1 MEDAWALLSPFLTF
15 SLLRVNGR
23 ESTFNVDY
31 FMQRSA
37 AYNARYDAQFNA
49 RIIQEHSTI
58 KKQTNKQTNT
68 PTNKQTNNPTTQYGK
83 EHECRNTHSQEYRTP
98 KVILLSD

>member
-1 MEDAWALLSPFLTF
+1 MKKEANPMEDAWALLSPFLTF

-49 RIIQEHSTI
+49 PIIQEHSTI
-58 KKQTNKQTNT
+58 NKQTNKHPNKQTNKQ
-68 PTNKQTNNPTTQYGK
+68 PNNPTRQ
-83 EHECRNTHSQEYRTP
+83 RT
-98 KVILLSD
+98 